1 MIYHSR
7 LTSIFR
13 NLRMILTQNLEAE
26 ISFRHARYKCES
38 FQIGIAGGNK
48 RNTTSRLSPDCLSG
62 GVYITEDLR
71 KSKRRLTANSV
82 HMGAGNF
89 LSHYMGMRRHF
100 PGNDFV

>member
-26 ISFRHARYKCES
+26 ISFRHALYKCES
-38 FQIGIAGGNK
+38 FQIGIAGGNDM

-62 GVYITEDLR
+62 GVYIT
-71 KSKRRLTANSV
+71 
-82 HMGAGNF
+82 
-89 LSHYMGMRRHF
+89 
-100 PGNDFV
+100 